1 MISSTL
7 ELRGAQTSRFPF
19 NVLGTLKLCDKDK
32 HKHKNK
38 DKDNYKE
45 NDNYKYI

>member
-32 HKHKNK
+32 HKNK